1 MNQPSVPPWKTL
13 LERKTADHYRRF
25 HSVPSLTRR
34 GFLST
39 ATGATGLLAASQFAF
54 SPLALADENKKTA
67 KTTAEPNPIPGG
79 GTAFGFHVHHNPLP
93 NDPTLPL
100 TIFNTTQGDP
110 SEIGDFNGLVVDTM
124 IRGLGTGSGVT
135 FADDNEPGSLA
146 FRADMGAMRGE
157 YVGEDGKHH
166 HGSFVFI

>member
-1 MNQPSVPPWKTL
+1 MNKPLIPPWKTL
-13 LERKTADHYRRF
+13 LERKTAEHYRRF
-25 HSVPSLTRR
+25 HGGTPTLTRR

-39 ATGATGLLAASQFAF
+39 ATAATGLLAASQFEF
-54 SPLALADENKKTA
+54 SPLAVADEAKATA
-67 KTTAEPNPIPGG
+67 QPNPIPGG
-79 GTAFGFHVHHNPLP
+79 ATAFGFHVHHNPLP

-100 TIFNTTQGDP
+100 TIFNSAQGDP
-110 SEIGDFNGLVVDTM
+110 SEIGDFDGLVVDTM
-124 IRGLGTGSGVT
+124 IRGLGTGSGIT
-135 FADDNEPGSLA
+135 FTDDTKPGSLA

>member
-1 MNQPSVPPWKTL
+1 MNLPFVPPWKTL
-13 LERKTADHYRRF
+13 LERKAAEHYHRF
-25 HSVPSLTRR
+25 HSGTPTLTRR
-34 GFLST
+34 GFLSA
-39 ATGATGLLAASQFAF
+39 ATGATGLLAASPFAF
-54 SPLALADENKKTA
+54 SPLALADQRS

-135 FADDNEPGSLA
+135 FADDTKPGSLA

-157 YVGEDGKHH
+157 YVGEDGQHH